1 MQGLSWWWFLAVIG
15 AIATIVIV
23 MKFMRAG
30 GGQTIRLPE
39 IRTHS
44 STSVEEAIG
53 QRRSV
58 RLYKNEPLVVT
69 DVAQLLWACQG
80 VTDKQRLLRATPS
93 AGAIYP
99 LEIYLVVG
107 DVKGLSS
114 GIFKYNPPK
123 HELSKILDGD
133 QRIAL
138 SEAAFSQQWVHQAAA
153 AIVICANYKNTEKK
167 YNERA
172 HQYVHMEVGAAAE
185 NVYLQAT
192 ALGIGTVFVGA
203 FDDDVV
209 QKIIGAEKDE
219 IPLCIL
225 PIGKK

>member
-15 AIATIVIV
+15 AIAAIVIV

-44 STSVEEAIG
+44 STSIEEAIG

-69 DVAQLLWACQG
+69 EVAQLLWACQG

-93 AGAIYP
+93 AGALYP

-114 GIFKYNPPK
+114 GIFKYNSLK
-123 HELSKILDGD
+123 HELSKMLDGD
-133 QRIAL
+133 QRVAL

-153 AIVICANYKNTEKK
+153 AIVICANYKNVEKK
-167 YNERA
+167 YNQRA

-192 ALGIGTVFVGA
+192 ALGMGTVLVGA
-203 FDDDVV
+203 FDDDAV
-209 QKIIGAEKDE
+209 QKIIGSEQDE

>member
-15 AIATIVIV
+15 AVAAIVIV
-23 MKFMRAG
+23 MKFMRVG
-30 GGQTIRLPE
+30 GGQTIKLPE

-107 DVKGLSS
+107 EVKGLTS
-114 GIFKYNPPK
+114 GIFKYNPLK
-123 HELSKILDGD
+123 HELSKMIDGD

-153 AIVICANYKNTEKK
+153 CIVICANYKNTEKK
-167 YNERA
+167 YSQRA
-172 HQYVHMEVGAAAE
+172 QQYVHMEVGAAAE

-192 ALGIGTVFVGA
+192 ALGIGTVLVGA
-203 FDDDVV
+203 FDDDAV
-209 QKIIGAEKDE
+209 QKIVGAGQDE
-219 IPLCIL
+219 TPLCIL